1 MNRRDFL
8 ARIAAVA
15 AAPAVLPAAQVAP
28 VPKPVANPASKPAR
42 HGTPADALLFE
53 QAADL
58 QRLAELLRGDHP
70 LRLRF
75 FSEER
80 GQAHFEF
87 DVLESCTYTPPAGVD
102 LNMPSRACSMGDV
115 LTLSVHVVVTTPMGQ
130 DAADAL
136 RVLTQASNE
145 IYRLAPKV
153 IKVTPLRL
161 PS

>member
-8 ARIAAVA
+8 ARVAAVA
-15 AAPAVLPAAQVAP
+15 AAPSVLPAAQAAP
-28 VPKPVANPASKPAR
+28 APKPASHMVPED
-42 HGTPADALLFE
+42 TPLFE
-53 QAADL
+53 AASDL
-58 QRLAELLRGDHP
+58 QRLAELLRGNHP

-75 FSEER
+75 FLEER

-102 LNMPSRACSMGDV
+102 LNMPSRACSVGDV
-115 LTLSVHVVVTTPMGQ
+115 LTLSVHVVVNAPMGQ

-136 RVLTQASNE
+136 RVLHRASNE

-153 IKVTPLRL
+153 IKVTPLNL
-161 PS
+161 P

>member
-8 ARIAAVA
+8 TRLAAAA
-15 AAPAVLPAAQVAP
+15 AAPSVLPSVRAASNP
-28 VPKPVANPASKPAR
+28 ELKPMR
-42 HGTPADALLFE
+42 HGTPEDSPLFE

-87 DVLESCTYTPPAGVD
+87 DVLESCTYTPPVGVD
-102 LNMPSRACSMGDV
+102 LNMPSRACSMGDI
-115 LTLSVHVVVTTPMGQ
+115 LTLSVHVVVNAPMGQ

-136 RVLTQASNE
+136 RVLHRASNE

-153 IKVTPLRL
+153 IQVTPLNL
-161 PS
+161 P